1 MMSNKAKILQEIQKL
16 RKDLQHHN
24 YLYYVLSQP
33 KISDYEY
40 DQLLK
45 KLEALEKQYPEFI
58 TPDSPT
64 QRVSGEPT
72 KVFPVVQHRKQ
83 MLSLA
88 NTYNEE
94 EIIDFDRRVRSLLDE
109 NESYEYVCELKI
121 DGLAI
126 SLLYE
131 NGMLVRA
138 ATRGDGQQGDD
149 VTKNIRTIRSLPIK
163 IETDQTDLMNI
174 EIRGEIYYPLK
185 EFEKLNKSRVD
196 KGETPFANPRNAAAG
211 SIKLQDAREVARR
224 PLQIFCY
231 YLDIVNEHHSIHTHF
246 ESLKILQKL
255 YFPVNPNYQLCKNID
270 DVIDYW
276 KSWQAKRETL
286 PYDVDGVVVKVNSF
300 EQQNRL
306 SATAKS
312 PRWAIA
318 FKFSTEQ
325 AVTQL
330 KDIKWQV
337 GRTGTLTPVAFL
349 DPIQLM
355 GTTVSR
361 ATLHNMDEIQRLDIR
376 IGDEVVVEKGGD
388 IIPKILRVNKH
399 AANSKPY
406 PVPQACPVCHSSL
419 IQSEGEVALI
429 CGNVRCPAQVAG
441 KIEHFASRRAMDIE
455 GLGDKIVDLLL
466 RHNLIN
472 DYGDLYFLK
481 AEDIA
486 ELERM
491 GEKSAENIIQ
501 AIEQSKNQ
509 ALEKLVF
516 ALGIRFVGEG
526 AARLLTNHFS
536 SIDSIMS
543 ATFDEIDEI
552 DGIGEKTAE
561 SVIQFFQDKEN
572 LKVIEKLRKAGL
584 KFQEKKKEQKTQ
596 IDERFI
602 NRTFVFTGK
611 MNHFTRDEA
620 KQAAEERGAIVTSS
634 VSKNTDYVVVGDEPG
649 SKFKKA
655 QQLDVRILSEQEFL
669 EMLDE

>member
-1 MMSNKAKILQEIQKL
+1 MSNKEEILQEIQKL

-33 KISDYEY
+33 EISDYEY
-40 DQLLK
+40 DRLLK
-45 KLEALEKQYPEFI
+45 KLGVLEKQCPEFI

-72 KVFPVVQHRKQ
+72 KVFPVVRHRKQ

-94 EIIDFDRRVRSLLDE
+94 EIIDFDRRVRSLLNE

-131 NGMLVRA
+131 NAMLVRA

-185 EFEKLNKSRVD
+185 EFEKLNKLRVD

-211 SIKLQDAREVARR
+211 SIKLQDPREVARR

-231 YLDIVNEHHSIHTHF
+231 YLDIINEHYHVNTHF

-255 YFPVNPNYQLCKNID
+255 YFPV
-270 DVIDYW
+270 IDYW
-276 KSWQAKRETL
+276 KSWQAKRDTL
-286 PYDVDGVVVKVNSF
+286 QYDVDGVVVKVNSF
-300 EQQNRL
+300 EQQERL

-330 KDIKWQV
+330 KDINWQV
-337 GRTGTLTPVAFL
+337 GRTGILTPVAFL
-349 DPIQLM
+349 EPIQLM

-361 ATLHNMDEIQRLDIR
+361 ATLHNMDEIRRLDVR

-388 IIPKILRVNKH
+388 IIPKILRVNKR
-399 AANSKPY
+399 ASNSKTY
-406 PVPQACPVCHSSL
+406 PVPQTCPVCHSSL

-441 KIEHFASRRAMDIE
+441 KIQHFASRRAMDIE

-466 RHNLIN
+466 RNNLIN

-486 ELERM
+486 DLERM

-526 AARLLTNHFS
+526 AARLLANHFS

-543 ATFDEIDEI
+543 YTFDEMDVI

-561 SVIQFFQDKEN
+561 SVIQFFRDKEN

-584 KFQEKKKEQKTQ
+584 KFQEKKKEHKAH
-596 IDERFI
+596 IDERFK
-602 NRTFVFTGK
+602 NKTFVFTGK
-611 MNHFTRDEA
+611 MYHFTRDEA
-620 KQAAEERGAIVTSS
+620 KQAAEERGGIVTSS
-634 VSKNTDYVVVGDEPG
+634 VSKNTDYVIVGNEPG
-649 SKFKKA
+649 SKFKRA
-655 QQLDVRILSEQEFL
+655 QQLNVKILSEQEFL
-669 EMLDE
+669 EMVE